1 MPVLQTL
8 VGYHMQAVKS
18 SELDEKDGEAD
29 VVDVWT
35 LVFTDVQSHDQIR
48 IAFRKDTRDMLVRQL
63 TGGIVLAGGELP
75 KL

>member
-1 MPVLQTL
+1 MPVLQNL
-8 VGYHMQAVKS
+8 VGYHIQAVKGT
-18 SELDEKDGEAD
+18 ELDEKDGEAE

-48 IAFRKDTRDMLVRQL
+48 IAFRRDTRDVLVRQL